1 LISEREP
8 LWGARRGSAL
18 QGGRAVV
25 ARITRFAGLSWLR
38 VFGGK
43 SRTGKEKQQA
53 LRRGCRG
60 RMRMGR
66 EANWALRCRKIG
78 RKAESIFKISRNK
91 VSMGQFPNRRNVR
104 REEEGIVVPSGRAR
118 SPRGQ
123 FPAFWPPDVSA
134 RFRKGY
140 PYGHFRGFL
149 NAAGKDHGCPSVR
162 KRRIRSGCSVSS
174 AILFRFTAPHF
185 KHWWIS

>member
-1 LISEREP
+1 MAPRFRRKITDRE
-8 LWGARRGSAL
+8 GEATGF
-18 QGGRAVV
+18 
-25 ARITRFAGLSWLR
+25 TAGLPGANANGK
-38 VFGGK
+38 GGK
-43 SRTGKEKQQA
+43 LGLFGVGKSEGK
-53 LRRGCRG
+53 
-60 RMRMGR
+60 
-66 EANWALRCRKIG
+66 
-78 RKAESIFKISRNK
+78 RKAYLRSPGIRYPWVNFQTGATYGGKK
-91 VSMGQFPNRRNVR
+91 
-104 REEEGIVVPSGRAR
+104 EGIVVPSGRAR
-118 SPRGQ
+118 SPRGP

-149 NAAGKDHGCPSVR
+149 NAAGKDHGCRFVR